1 MDMAG
6 NIGFSDSDPAN
17 PRFINDL
24 GEKDATKQNPGNVLG
39 YYSAHIITLDEKD
52 PEIIEEQTATGYYGR
67 SDDKN
72 VPDRSG
78 LMVVFDGPVDAGSVS
93 TRHLHG

>member
-1 MDMAG
+1 MTSEFQIDFQAFVMDMAG

-24 GEKDATKQNPGNVLG
+24 GEKLGRIVVKAIKAKHNVLG

-52 PEIIEEQTATGYYGR
+52 PVIDQPTRRRPATT
-67 SDDKN
+67 
-72 VPDRSG
+72 V
-78 LMVVFDGPVDAGSVS
+78 
-93 TRHLHG
+93 